1 MAVGSP
7 TWQRRWSADPVDV
20 ASADIRSATPLF
32 PAADDRRKW
41 EHLLTARLEEA
52 LLRIPA
58 GSVVPDLD
66 PMRFRHLLD
75 DFDFEAPRPLSDLL
89 PWIIDQLEH
98 GIVHLTH
105 PRYFGLFNP
114 APSFPSECAERI
126 VAAFNPQLA
135 SSRTSPVAVEIEA
148 HVIRAIAR
156 RAGLPSESV
165 GHFTSGGSEANFT
178 ALTCALTKSNPRYA
192 TDGVL
197 AFRGPPVLYVSE
209 DAHLAWYKIAHQ
221 SGIGRAAVRLV
232 DTDASGRMDP
242 EALAAAIAGDEAQ
255 GRVPVMIVA
264 TAGTTGG
271 GTIDPL
277 VECAETAKA
286 AGAWFHVDAAW
297 GGALIASERLRGLL
311 AGITAADSVT
321 IDAHKW
327 FATTMSCGMFIT
339 AHADILTESFHVAH
353 ASASFMPSNI
363 RSLDPYVTTAQW
375 SRRFL
380 GLRLFLSLAAAGWAG
395 YAEHVERSVELAAL
409 LRHELTSR
417 GWRAANDSSLAVLC
431 VDPPP
436 GFPDAASI
444 ATAIVS
450 SGSAWVTTAR
460 FRSRDV
466 LRICITNGQT
476 MPQDVLALADLLQ
489 ASGPAPT
496 LQPDCPEDPGS
507 III

>member
-1 MAVGSP
+1 ME
-7 TWQRRWSADPVDV
+7 V
-20 ASADIRSATPLF
+20 ASTDIWSATPLF
-32 PAADDRRKW
+32 PALDDRRKW
-41 EHLLTARLEEA
+41 EHFLTARLDEA
-52 LLRIPA
+52 LLRVPA

-66 PMRFRHLLD
+66 PADFRRLLD

-89 PWIIDQLEH
+89 SWIIDQLEH
-98 GIVHLTH
+98 GVVHLTH

-135 SSRTSPVAVEIEA
+135 SSKTSPVAVEIEA
-148 HVIRAIAR
+148 HVIRLIAR
-156 RAGLPSESV
+156 RAGLPPTAV

-178 ALTCALTKSNPRYA
+178 ALTCALTRANPRYA

-197 AFRGPPVLYVSE
+197 AFPGSPILYVSE

-232 DTDASGRMDP
+232 DTDASGRMDAA
-242 EALAAAIAGDEAQ
+242 ALAAAIAGDEAQ

-271 GTIDPL
+271 GMIDPL
-277 VECAETAKA
+277 VECAETARA
-286 AGAWFHVDAAW
+286 AGVWFHVDAAW

-311 AGITAADSVT
+311 TGIEAADSIT

-339 AHADILTESFHVAH
+339 AHMDILAESFHVACV
-353 ASASFMPSNI
+353 AASFMPSNI
-363 RSLDPYVTTAQW
+363 RNLDPYVTTAQW

-380 GLRLFLSLAAAGWAG
+380 GLRLFLSLATAGWAG
-395 YAEHVERSVELAAL
+395 YGEHVERSIELAAL
-409 LRHELTSR
+409 LRRELTSR
-417 GWRAANDSSLAVLC
+417 GWRAANDSHLAVLC

-436 GFPDAASI
+436 SFPDAVSI
-444 ATAIVS
+444 AAAIVS
-450 SGSAWVTTAR
+450 SGAAWVTTAR
-460 FRSRDV
+460 FRNRHV
-466 LRICITNGQT
+466 LRICVTNGQT

-489 ASGPAPT
+489 ALGPASS
-496 LQPDCPEDPGS
+496 PETS
-507 III
+507 LS

>member
-1 MAVGSP
+1 M
-7 TWQRRWSADPVDV
+7 DV

-32 PAADDRRKW
+32 PASDDRRKW
-41 EHLLTARLEEA
+41 EHFLTARLDEA

-66 PMRFRHLLD
+66 PVGFQQVLE

-89 PWIIDQLEH
+89 SWTIDQLEH

-135 SSRTSPVAVEIEA
+135 SSRTSPAAVEIEA
-148 HVIRAIAR
+148 HVIRSIAR
-156 RAGLPSESV
+156 RAGLPPGSA

-178 ALTCALTKSNPRYA
+178 ALTCALTRTDPRYA
-192 TDGVL
+192 TDGVR
-197 AFRGPPVLYVSE
+197 AFRGSPVLYVSE

-221 SGIGRAAVRLV
+221 SGIGRAAVCLV
-232 DTDASGRMDP
+232 DTDASGRMDA
-242 EALAAAIAGDEAQ
+242 EALAAAIARDEGQ

-264 TAGTTGG
+264 TAGTTGAG
-271 GTIDPL
+271 MIDPL
-277 VECAETAKA
+277 VACAEAARA

-297 GGALIASERLRGLL
+297 GGAVIASERLRGLL
-311 AGITAADSVT
+311 DGIAEADSIT

-327 FATTMSCGMFIT
+327 FATTMACGMFIT
-339 AHADILTESFHVAH
+339 AHAAILTESFNITRA
-353 ASASFMPSNI
+353 AASFMPSNI
-363 RSLDPYVTTAQW
+363 RDLDPYVTTAQW

-409 LRHELTSR
+409 LRQELTSQ
-417 GWRAANDSSLAVLC
+417 GWRAANDSPLAVLC

-444 ATAIVS
+444 ATAVVS
-450 SGSAWVTTAR
+450 SGAAWVTTAR
-460 FRSRDV
+460 FRNRDV
-466 LRICITNGQT
+466 LRICVTNGQT
-476 MPQDVLALADLLQ
+476 MPQDILALADLLQ
-489 ASGPAPT
+489 ALGPTSTPVT
-496 LQPDCPEDPGS
+496 DLF
-507 III
+507 